1 MFNVMNKNKD
11 KKLNWYDVTL
21 AQFKELQTILE
32 IEDELEKVVAM
43 AELVLGDEVT
53 NLPLQEFNEQIKRL
67 EFLKS
72 EIPTSVPP
80 KHIEVKGKKYD
91 VTSLLG
97 NISTA
102 QYIDFMKY
110 AEDNDTAKMLS
121 VFVVPEGH
129 KYNDGYDIFEVIK
142 DMEELP
148 IPVANSITSFFTAQ
162 LARFIEIFRS
172 SSIKKV
178 KKSKTLSKE
187 EKMRIIKL
195 IQNSVDLVSYPIS

>member
-1 MFNVMNKNKD
+1 MNKNKD
-11 KKLNWYDVTL
+11 KKLNWYDITL
-21 AQFKELQTILE
+21 SQFKELKAVLE
-32 IEDELEKVVAM
+32 IEDDLEKIISL
-43 AELVLGDEVT
+43 AELVLGDSVT
-53 NLPLQEFNEQIKRL
+53 ELPLQEFNEQIKRL

-142 DMEELP
+142 DMEDLP

-178 KKSKTLSKE
+178 KRSKTLSKE

>member
-1 MFNVMNKNKD
+1 MNKNKD

>member
-1 MFNVMNKNKD
+1 MNKNKD
-11 KKLNWYDVTL
+11 KKLNWYDITL
-21 AQFKELQTILE
+21 SQFKELKTVLE
-32 IEDELEKVVAM
+32 IEDDLEKIISL
-43 AELVLGDEVT
+43 AELILGDSITE
-53 NLPLQEFNEQIKRL
+53 LPLQEFNEQIKRL
-67 EFLKS
+67 DFLKT

-80 KHIEVKGKKYD
+80 KHVELKGKKYD

-178 KKSKTLSKE
+178 MKSKTLSKE

-195 IQNSVDLVSYPIS
+195 IQNSADLVSYPIS

>member
-1 MFNVMNKNKD
+1 MNKNKD

-43 AELVLGDEVT
+43 AELVLGNDVT
-53 NLPLQEFNEQIKRL
+53 DLPLQEFNEQLRRL
-67 EFLKS
+67 EFLKT

-80 KHIEVKGKKYD
+80 KHIELKEKKYD

-97 NISTA
+97 NITTA
-102 QYIDFMKY
+102 QYIDFMNYVK
-110 AEDNDTAKMLS
+110 DNDTAKMLS

-129 KYNDGYDIFEVIK
+129 KYNDGYDMQEVIK
-142 DMEELP
+142 DMENIP

-162 LARFIEIFRS
+162 FAKFIEIFQS

-178 KKSKTLSKE
+178 KKDKTLSKE
-187 EKMRIIKL
+187 DKERIIQL
-195 IQNSVDLVSYPIS
+195 IKTSAELVLLPLS